1 LPRAAARLA
10 CVKHSASVQ
19 SEPGS
24 NSSVQFLFARLTPD
38 FSSIVFPYSKLAS
51 SPDHSGNVYFFEMGT
66 TYVLSIPHH
75 DISTNFIYLSAD
87 NIRTLRSKYLNT

>member
-1 LPRAAARLA
+1 
-10 CVKHSASVQ
+10 
-19 SEPGS
+19 
-24 NSSVQFLFARLTPD
+24 
-38 FSSIVFPYSKLAS
+38 
-51 SPDHSGNVYFFEMGT
+51 MGT